1 MGLFNQKPFNE
12 YPSYIPLDIDTPK
25 CCFGCG
31 LHRPVFVMFGTYWEL
46 CYDCKTE
53 ARNIGIEEW
62 YRKSTSKEE
71 SE

>member
-1 MGLFNQKPFNE
+1 MSLFGQKPFIQADMD
-12 YPSYIPLDIDTPK
+12 YPK

-31 LHRPVFVMFGTYWEL
+31 LHRPLFLVFGTNWDL

-53 ARNIGIEEW
+53 MHNIGMEKW
-62 YRKSTSKEE
+62 YREKMSKEE

>member
-1 MGLFNQKPFNE
+1 MSLFGQKPFIQSNM
-12 YPSYIPLDIDTPK
+12 DTPK

-31 LHRPVFVMFGTYWEL
+31 LHRPLFTIYGQWDWHL

-53 ARNIGIEEW
+53 MRNIGIEEW
-62 YRKSTSKEE
+62 YRKNISKEE

>member
-1 MGLFNQKPFNE
+1 MSLFGGFHQGLPV
-12 YPSYIPLDIDTPK
+12 SADMDSPK

-31 LHRPVFVMFGTYWEL
+31 LHRPLFVMFGTYWEL

-62 YRKSTSKEE
+62 YRKNTSKEGDE
-71 SE
+71 

>member
-1 MGLFNQKPFNE
+1 
-12 YPSYIPLDIDTPK
+12 
-25 CCFGCG
+25 
-31 LHRPVFVMFGTYWEL
+31 MFGTYWEL

-62 YRKSTSKEE
+62 YRKNLSKEE